1 MARPKPSADTT
12 KREAKHMQKM
22 LPSTTEIRTSEFR
35 NPTYFVP
42 IPVDAAPED
51 LLRPGYWGHVAGK
64 LHLGSEVVARRV
76 DLAWRAELL
85 VIETGPGIVVMS
97 MLSEPWRNPAHKD
110 EKPTA
115 ENTETPLETPDN
127 YVVNHTPK
135 TGWRVWTRVPSVE
148 VSRNHKSKHDAI
160 TAAIVHAAKAQGLAA

>member
-1 MARPKPSADTT
+1 
-12 KREAKHMQKM
+12 MQKM

-35 NPTYFVP
+35 NPTFFVP
-42 IPVDAAPED
+42 IPVDFAPSD
-51 LLRPGYWGHVAGK
+51 LLRPGFWGHVAGK
-64 LHLGSEVVARRV
+64 LQVGNEVIARRV
-76 DLAWRAELL
+76 DLAWRVHLI
-85 VIETGPGIVVMS
+85 VTETGPGLLVMNV
-97 MLSEPWRNPAHKD
+97 LGEPWHNPAHKD

-115 ENTETPLETPDN
+115 ENTETALEVPDN
-127 YVVNHTPK
+127 YSVNHTPK